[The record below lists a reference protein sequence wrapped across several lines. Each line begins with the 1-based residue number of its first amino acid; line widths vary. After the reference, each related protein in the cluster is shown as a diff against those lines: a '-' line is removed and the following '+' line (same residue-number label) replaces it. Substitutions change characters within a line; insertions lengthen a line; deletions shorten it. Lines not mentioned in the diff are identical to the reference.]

1 MMEIVIV
8 TLALSVL
15 GICLFTKCMTE
26 LGKRID
32 ELKENINTVKCR
44 IDDVEWWFS
53 IVNKHILD
61 TYELLREMKDENKNS

>member
-1 MMEIVIV
+1 MMKILVV
-8 TLALSVL
+8 TLALLVL
-15 GICLFTKCMTE
+15 GICLFMKCMTE

-32 ELKENINTVKCR
+32 ALEEKINTIKCR

-61 TYELLREMKDENKNS
+61 TYGMLGEMKDENKNS